1 MKTKYN
7 TNRTDQFNGDL
18 NWGKWGEST
27 MWPWIENFFTRGD
40 KKLSY
45 WYDSDY
51 EVSSLNLKGLEKKK
65 MLKSYDLKFGLYYG
79 NKIFC
84 EKEIK
89 FEIKTDK
96 YANTGNLAFEYKD
109 NGVESG
115 VFTTTAEYFIYFMPR
130 FETDNIYIIKSEK
143 LKNLLSEEKWNIYF
157 HYGGDIGKTL
167 NFIIP
172 KNEFDSHFIASG
184 GKIETITDVSIPS
197 EFGLSRFNENGK
209 VVYHGTTLKKY
220 DDDLNF

>member
-18 NWGKWGEST
+18 DWGKWGEST
-27 MWPWIENFFTRGD
+27 MWPWIEKFFTRGD

-51 EVSSLNLKGLEKKK
+51 EARDMKGSDKKA

-84 EKEIK
+84 EREIK

-109 NGVESG
+109 KGVESG
-115 VFTTTAEYFIYFMPR
+115 VFTTAAEYFVYFMPR
-130 FETDNIYIIKSEK
+130 FEKDNIYIIKCDK
-143 LKNLLSEEKWNIYF
+143 LKALLSEDKWKIYYN
-157 HYGGDIGKTL
+157 YGGDLNKTL

-172 KNEFDSHFIASG
+172 KNEFDVDFIACG
-184 GKIETITDVSIPS
+184 GRIETMTNVSIPE
-197 EFGLSRFNENGK
+197 EFGLSRFNESGK
-209 VVYHGTTLKKY
+209 VVYQGTTLKKY
-220 DDDLNF
+220 DDDLEF